1 MATTINPLLLTGNNP
16 TGANLGNPVSI
27 LDFAQQGPNALI
39 PNVGTSGSAPSTPQN
54 NPYVA
59 GTGGSAPGSATPMT
73 APSTSAATPFP
84 ANAGPVPSGPIG
96 ASPTG
101 SGFGTGINSS
111 FGGMSPAAWTQLWNS
126 LKKTYGPGVAGAL
139 QSFLEGGAGFN
150 QDAINN
156 LFAALQP
163 GIQSGEENIMEQ
175 FSAMGN
181 RFGSPAAGGLANFL
195 SQVNLNEGQ
204 LETGMYEQSI
214 QDFLGI
220 LTGAANTTAKRI
232 ASTPSTLDQILSA
245 LKLGGAAG
253 QGVSA
258 GISAINPSA
267 DTGILDAI
275 AGAAAAL

>member
-1 MATTINPLLLTGNNP
+1 VATTINPLLLTGNNP
-16 TGANLGNPVSI
+16 TGANLGNPLAI
-27 LDFAQQGPNALI
+27 MDFAQQGPNALI
-39 PNVGTSGSAPSTPQN
+39 PNIGTSGSAASTPQN

-59 GTGGSAPGSATPMT
+59 GTGGTVPGSATPMT
-73 APSTSAATPFP
+73 APSTTPFP
-84 ANAGPVPSGPIG
+84 ANSGAVPSGPIG

-150 QDAINN
+150 QNAINN

-163 GIQSGEENIMEQ
+163 GIQQGEENIMEQ
-175 FSAMGN
+175 FSAEGN
-181 RFGSPAAGGLANFL
+181 RFGSPAAAGEANFL
-195 SQVNLNEGQ
+195 SQVNLNEGT

-214 QDFLGI
+214 QDFLSI

-232 ASTPSTLDQILSA
+232 ASTPSTLDQVLSA
-245 LKLGGAAG
+245 LKLGGSAG

-258 GISAINPSA
+258 GISAANPNA
-267 DTGILDAI
+267 DTAVLDAI
-275 AGAAAAL
+275 AGAAAGL